1 MDAGTLAFVVVIA
14 ACGSDDDGASSETT
28 SEATATTG
36 AGATAT
42 TGAETPATTSGEPI
56 RIGVL
61 QDKSGVV
68 VCSAPGQAVDG
79 LEAAVEAVNSG
90 EFFWGDS
97 VLSSGPEVF
106 LGRPI
111 ELVFEDA
118 QANPN
123 QEFASDATPTVE
135 RS

>member
-1 MDAGTLAFVVVIA
+1 M
-14 ACGSDDDGASSETT
+14 
-28 SEATATTG
+28 
-36 AGATAT
+36 
-42 TGAETPATTSGEPI
+42 
-56 RIGVL
+56 L

-68 VCSAPGQAVDG
+68 AFSSGQAVDG

-90 EFFWGDS
+90 EFVWGDS
-97 VLSSGPEVF
+97 VLSSGPGV

-118 QANPN
+118 QATPN
-123 QEFASDATPTVE
+123 QEFASHADPTVE